1 MALRHPAIALLI
13 AAVLLMVPSLILG
26 TLPSHSAA
34 HNLAWAG
41 QFADQF
47 RASVFYP
54 RWMADS
60 FEGLGGP
67 AFYFYP
73 PLPFWLD
80 ALVSVVTLNTLP
92 VTYRLAIS
100 ATVLLWASCRP
111 RRSASRRSAHPWRG
125 RSRQPA
131 YRQ

>member
-1 MALRHPAIALLI
+1 ML
-13 AAVLLMVPSLILG
+13 PSLILG
-26 TLPSHSAA
+26 TLLSQSAA

-47 RASVFYP
+47 RAGIFYP

-73 PLPFWLD
+73 PLPFWID
-80 ALVSVVTLNTLP
+80 ALGAIVPTDPLRLVSFVAPAGHHTYSFERAASPTERWGWALP
-92 VTYRLAIS
+92 G
-100 ATVLLWASCRP
+100 LLLILLLVWSTFGWRMKRP
-111 RRSASRRSAHPWRG
+111 
-125 RSRQPA
+125 
-131 YRQ
+131 